1 MEDLV
6 LWQMIKT
13 IQKLS
18 ADLKDKIR
26 NSHKNAMRQ
35 MKQYDIPQGHNNNKY
50 EIPYFFIC
58 LAIKMLVPK

>member
-6 LWQMIKT
+6 LWQMTKT
-13 IQKLS
+13 IQKLP
-18 ADLKDKIR
+18 ADLDKIR

-35 MKQYDIPQGHNNNKY
+35 MKQYDITQGHITNKY

-58 LAIKMLVPK
+58 LAIKMLMPK